1 MGGHIGSS
9 HLTPLFPPHL
19 DSPVHSAPLGAFL
32 KPPSAFIPLCHPPA
46 PRSTPYHW
54 NLQPPHFPEIQR
66 GQQKPRHWTPT
77 QQDKARCQHLESP
90 SSQAQ
95 MPRHQCETSRQPRP
109 PAPTRTQDP
118 TAHRRPWGRQES
130 GSTRHGNMDSS
141 YYKHT
146 QDIRKGMRKH
156 RNEIWEITVQWNGI
170 NCSRHESRNRLT
182 KENPNWNEVLLS
194 FLAYYYPPQT
204 VLHSGSFLLV
214 HHSLQ

>member
-66 GQQKPRHWTPT
+66 GQRKPRHWAPT

-95 MPRHQCETSRQPRP
+95 MPRHQCETSIHGSPDHLPPPEPRTP
-109 PAPTRTQDP
+109 LHTADPEEGRRAEAQD
-118 TAHRRPWGRQES
+118 
-130 GSTRHGNMDSS
+130 
-141 YYKHT
+141 K
-146 QDIRKGMRKH
+146 
-156 RNEIWEITVQWNGI
+156 EIWTVAG
-170 NCSRHESRNRLT
+170 H
-182 KENPNWNEVLLS
+182 
-194 FLAYYYPPQT
+194 
-204 VLHSGSFLLV
+204 
-214 HHSLQ
+214 